1 MEFEDEWG
9 KLQAESTAQLRASG
23 RTSSHGADQSHTR
36 LNGTSP
42 GTPSG
47 GGDDQ
52 ELASSASKKRA
63 AVTALEQHIQP
74 DTGTAGKLMD
84 EAMETAGKGFK
95 DWATGAGINEALKGW
110 RASVK
115 ALQIR
120 LANEKA
126 ALSGTNVL
134 LHGADKGLGSEF
146 DRRFPPI
153 APPPPSAG
161 PGPVGGKLPFTSR
174 LADY

>member
-9 KLQAESTAQLRASG
+9 KLRAESTARLGGSG
-23 RTSSHGADQSHTR
+23 QAGSHGADESHTR

-42 GTPSG
+42 GASG
-47 GGDDQ
+47 GAGDNQ
-52 ELASSASKKRA
+52 GLASSAAKKKA
-63 AVTALEQHIQP
+63 AVGALEQHIQP
-74 DTGTAGKLMD
+74 DLGAAGRLMD
-84 EAMETAGKGFK
+84 TAMEAAGKGFK

-115 ALQIR
+115 ELQNR
-120 LANEKA
+120 LSAEKS

-134 LHGADKGLGSEF
+134 LRGADKGLGGEF
-146 DRRFPPI
+146 DRRFP
-153 APPPPSAG
+153 APARPPFL
-161 PGPVGGKLPFTSR
+161 PGPVPANGRPPFLSG